1 MNDSCNHAKSY
12 LALVELYFPLDLK
25 NMLNDMC
32 EERDSK
38 VYVIPREYSG
48 DCGAQI
54 AWTGALTHKKN
65 ADVDVKDSWIKQS
78 WRLDSVD
85 VLWRK

>member
-1 MNDSCNHAKSY
+1 
-12 LALVELYFPLDLK
+12 
-25 NMLNDMC
+25 MC
-32 EERDSK
+32 IRD
-38 VYVIPREYSG
+38 RYSG